1 MQTIR
6 IKTTISKDG
15 TISIKGLPFTK
26 GEKVEILVR
35 KRKNKGQEKYPLRG
49 TPIKYI
55 KPFDS
60 VVENDWIVLK

>member
-6 IKTTISKDG
+6 IETTISKDG

-26 GEKVEILVR
+26 GEKVEIVVR
-35 KRKNKGQEKYPLRG
+35 KRKNKAQKNYPLRG
-49 TPIKYI
+49 TPITYT

-60 VVENDWIVLK
+60 VAESDWIVLK

>member
-15 TISIKGLPFTK
+15 TISIKGLPLTK

-35 KRKNKGQEKYPLRG
+35 KRKNKVQEKYPLRG